1 MSLKLWLMAG
11 LALLAGLS
19 ASVYINTVSNT
30 EVASVVRFD
39 EIKLQ
44 GLDGN
49 KQDINQWQGKIVLVN
64 FWATWCPPCLEEIPV
79 FLSLRKEYA
88 AAGFEV
94 LGISIDDVSK
104 VKQFRETMQISYP
117 LLDGEDN
124 GMALMHSLG
133 NKIGGLPYSV
143 LFDRSGKAVE
153 IKSGPYQEQEL
164 KDLIDELL

>member
-30 EVASVVRFD
+30 EVASVARFD
-39 EIKLQ
+39 EIKLP

-49 KQDINQWQGKIVLVN
+49 KQDISQWHGKIVLVN

-104 VKQFRETMQISYP
+104 VKRFRETMQISYP
-117 LLDGEDN
+117 LLDGKDN

-143 LFDRSGKAVE
+143 LFDRSGMAVE

-164 KDLIDELL
+164 KDLIDKLL

>member
-1 MSLKLWLMAG
+1 MIFKLWLMAG

-19 ASVYINTVSNT
+19 ASVYINTVSNK
-30 EVASVVRFD
+30 EVASAARLD
-39 EIKLQ
+39 EIKLP

-104 VKQFRETMQISYP
+104 VKRFRETMQISYP

-133 NKIGGLPYSV
+133 NKIGGLPYSI

-164 KDLIDELL
+164 KDLIDKLL

>member
-39 EIKLQ
+39 EIKLP

-104 VKQFRETMQISYP
+104 VKRFRGTMQISYP

-133 NKIGGLPYSV
+133 NKIGGLPYSI